1 MPLNAKGGV
10 NIIDKKA
17 YIHPLSLKDIEFLLE
32 LLAQTQ
38 FQGMDVQKVF
48 VIAHKLQEEYTS
60 IKKHLQE

>member
-1 MPLNAKGGV
+1 MAIISKGGI

-17 YIHPLSLKDIEFLLE
+17 YVHPLSLKDIEFLLE

-38 FQGMDVQKVF
+38 FQGIEVQEVF